1 MLRPEAAGI
10 NLFFSVSVVEREKIN
25 IKYRWIFFDYGV
37 VSKAFFNKSVNN
49 QLGSVADSANKVN
62 LKQTPISVLK

>member
-1 MLRPEAAGI
+1 MLSPEEAGI

-37 VSKAFFNKSVNN
+37 VSNACFNKSVNN

-62 LKQTPISVLK
+62 LKQTLISVLK